1 MRETCRGGEAAGM
14 KTWIV
19 TALLLLLVP
28 ATASAGT
35 ITGKLPR
42 KGKPMTVRVVR
53 MDTAQIVT
61 AKRIKRPK
69 YRIKVARGPYM
80 VFASAGK
87 RRFKSRVVRV
97 GKRGT
102 RKAKVR
108 AAGAGGAP
116 LAIVGIDPNLTI
128 SGLEGYRAGLPIE
141 AVITS
146 VMFENECANGG
157 EMLMVETANR
167 EALEREI
174 ELGKSKY
181 FDPKTRVIPHWVQ
194 PDTIISGHGQVAGDN
209 VTIDVVMRGKVNGS
223 SSVTMPL
230 SKIFEAMD
238 AIGADLKGQI
248 CRSKDAPAPPTPTPP
263 PPVTGSLLGY
273 RGSLSGSATI
283 TSQAGV
289 ITESWTST
297 DVRFSRI
304 PSSDTAPGY
313 EITQGTLSFSV
324 SGTVGSCTVSGAKA
338 MPLAVAAGDAES
350 ALDLAPDD
358 SYFAVGYPNDELDVT
373 YTCPG
378 EDGSFTMPYTAMN
391 EFLRTDAKFVRRMPG
406 PNGTIS
412 GTASATRDGKS
423 LKWTWALK
431 PLV

>member
-1 MRETCRGGEAAGM
+1 M

-28 ATASAGT
+28 ASASAGT
-35 ITGKLPR
+35 IAGKLPR
-42 KGKPMTVRVVR
+42 KAKPMTVRIVR
-53 MDTAQIVT
+53 MDTGQIIA
-61 AKRIKRPK
+61 AKRIRRPK

-87 RRFKSRVVRV
+87 RRFKSRAMRV

-108 AAGAGGAP
+108 AASTAGAAP

-141 AVITS
+141 AVIAS

-157 EMLMVETANR
+157 EMKMVETANR

-174 ELGKSKY
+174 ELSNSKY
-181 FDPKTRVIPHWVQ
+181 FDPKTRITPHFVQ
-194 PDTIISGHGQVAGDN
+194 PDTIISGHGQVAGDT
-209 VTIDVVMRGKVNGS
+209 VTIDVVMRGKVNGA

-230 SKIFEAMD
+230 SKLFEAMD
-238 AIGADLKGQI
+238 AVGADLKGQI
-248 CRSKDAPAPPTPTPP
+248 CRSKDEPPAPAPPPP
-263 PPVTGSLLGY
+263 PATGSLLGY

-283 TSQAGV
+283 TSLAGV
-289 ITESWTST
+289 ITESWTSS

-304 PSSDTAPGY
+304 ASSDSAPGY
-313 EITQGTLSFSV
+313 EITQGTLSFNV
-324 SGTVGSCTVSGAKA
+324 SGTVGGCTVSGAKA
-338 MPLAVAAGDAES
+338 MPLPVAAGDAES
-350 ALDLAPDD
+350 ALDLAPDH
-358 SYFAVGYPNDELDVT
+358 SYFAVGYPNDTLDVT

-378 EDGSFTMPYTAMN
+378 QDGSFTTTYTAMN

-406 PNGTIS
+406 PNGTINGS
-412 GTASATRDGKS
+412 ASATRDGTA